1 MIRQKFGGRVR
12 QWLSA
17 RLSKVYREPLAYLV
31 VFLFNLFLVLP
42 YLTPHLLEI
51 NPDDGA
57 KYVESGRLLLTWGF
71 RNLAWGPLVGLVYAP
86 IHLVVGHLPNWFM
99 LEAWIGNVIFYGLMW
114 FSFLALARQLKHRIS
129 KVVFVGLLFV
139 LTVFYPIIE
148 NQSDALFIA
157 LSALAL
163 MNVLKFKRTRQLKF
177 AVLAS
182 LCLGLG
188 VLSRVETVLLALP
201 FIVFIFIFDQKQ
213 HRWHRVLLA
222 AMVPLVAVLALYFA
236 INLITFGNL
245 NLGMGYKS
253 YDSFQM
259 NQAFLPGS
267 KNQAAYRR
275 GELIF
280 GTKEENNGSI
290 FRAMLR
296 NPLATGERMLANL
309 LRVPD
314 YFLTFFGKLQ
324 GPVILIFSVLGAYVL
339 IKTQQKWLLLL
350 LLIWPLHAFVSLVF
364 LPRHII
370 PQMSFI
376 FLVFSAIGIT
386 HFFSRQSTVVERW
399 VLLAAA
405 VLLIAVSLIA
415 HLPAFLTSGLLLLA
429 AALVNLLT
437 VPDVQSPSHLR
448 LMPLMLFLAGMLM
461 FGYGFSFPNL
471 QLGQTADEM
480 AIQHLQAAVPIQ
492 SKVLTP
498 YGTAAIAAKTTAVL
512 LPSDLEITKDLL
524 DFLDENDIAAVYLD
538 SNMPYSSDIVQS
550 TLDAA
555 PDHFELVYQSQNG
568 GKRIYLVRIP

>member
-1 MIRQKFGGRVR
+1 MVSQKFGGRVR

-17 RLSKVYREPLAYLV
+17 RLSKVYREPLAYLI

-129 KVVFVGLLFV
+129 KYVFVGLLFV
-139 LTVFYPIIE
+139 LTIFFPIIE
-148 NQSDALFIA
+148 NQSDALFVA

-163 MNVLKFKRTRQLKF
+163 MNVLRFKRTRRLKF
-177 AVLAS
+177 AALAS

-201 FIVFIFIFDQKQ
+201 FIVFIFVFDQKR
-213 HRWHRVLLA
+213 HRWFQVLLA
-222 AMVPLVAVLALYFA
+222 VLAPLAAVLALYFV

-253 YDSFQM
+253 YDSFEM
-259 NQAFLPGS
+259 NQAFLRGS
-267 KNQAAYRR
+267 KNQAAHQR
-275 GELIF
+275 GEPIF

-296 NPLATGERMLANL
+296 NPLAIGERMLAHL

-314 YFLTFFGKLQ
+314 YYLAFFGKLQ
-324 GPVILIFSVLGAYVL
+324 GPVTLIFSVLGAYVL
-339 IKTQQKWLLLL
+339 IKSKQKWLLLL

-376 FLVFSAIGIT
+376 FLLFSAIGIT
-386 HFFSRQSTVVERW
+386 HFFSRQSTAAERW
-399 VLLAAA
+399 VLMAVA
-405 VLLIAVSLIA
+405 VLLISVSLIA
-415 HLPAFLTSGLLLLA
+415 DLPAFLTSGLLLLA

-437 VPDVQSPSHLR
+437 IPDVQAPNCLR

-461 FGYGFSFPNL
+461 LGYGFSFPNL
-471 QLGQTADEM
+471 QLGQTADEV
-480 AIQHLQAAVPIQ
+480 AVQQLQAAVPVQ

-498 YGTAAIAAKTTAVL
+498 YATAAIAAKTTAVL
-512 LPSDLEITKDLL
+512 LPSDMTTTTDLL
-524 DFLDENDIAAVYLD
+524 DFMDENDIAAVYLD
-538 SNMPYSSDIVQS
+538 SNMPYGSDLVQR
-550 TLDAA
+550 TVDAA
-555 PDHFELVYQSQNG
+555 PDYFELVYQSENS
-568 GKRIYLVRIP
+568 GKRIYLVGVP